1 MRFEPKLCFSRALSH
16 MNMRRFE
23 RIAFVRV
30 EEKA

>member
-1 MRFEPKLCFSRALSH
+1 MRLKPELCFSLALSH

-23 RIAFVRV
+23 RIAFVGV